1 MNENDYL
8 ELVKQLKDKFDL
20 VEKQEINAKIKIQEL
35 TKKLC
40 GLYGMSRCLDELI
53 GDRPEIVDYLINSIR
68 SELSDILFVD
78 LEQDSDINI

>member
-20 VEKQEINAKIKIQEL
+20 VEKHEIKAKKKIQEL

-53 GDRPEIVDYLINSIR
+53 GDRPEIVDYLISTIR

-78 LEQDSDINI
+78 LEQDSI

>member
-53 GDRPEIVDYLINSIR
+53 GDRPEIVDYFITTMR
-68 SELSDILFVD
+68 SELSEILFVD
-78 LEQDSDINI
+78 LEQDSI

>member
-8 ELVKQLKDKFDL
+8 ELVNQLKEKFDL
-20 VEKQEINAKIKIQEL
+20 VEKHEIKAKIKIQQL

-53 GDRPEIVDYLINSIR
+53 GDRPEVVDYFITTIR

-78 LEQDSDINI
+78 LDQDNDINI